1 MQEKGEEADKEAI
14 EGKSRMSVE
23 IKKTALEMLRVS
35 EAVYVLMSG
44 CTRLPYVECDS
55 ETYDDQ
61 ILLFYGV
68 DDAKRRAKELLE
80 EKILVQVI
88 KVEQKSF
95 LPFYTSLYPMGVN
108 CIVVNDKMPDR
119 TAIQL
124 NELITRNRPEKL
136 PEGQVWV
143 ENPELHLT
151 AIYFMQGL
159 HKNQGKAMTEELTS
173 IYEEMLAHFGRGK
186 YIFAVRADKGIPAL
200 KGKDGK
206 LYQPLFT
213 DFQEFQKFNGPNKL
227 RAMVVEADK
236 LANLLPAES
245 EGVVLNPLGVNV
257 QFKIRKRPDN

>member
-95 LPFYTSLYPMGVN
+95 
-108 CIVVNDKMPDR
+108 R
-119 TAIQL
+119 T
-124 NELITRNRPEKL
+124 
-136 PEGQVWV
+136 
-143 ENPELHLT
+143 
-151 AIYFMQGL
+151 
-159 HKNQGKAMTEELTS
+159 
-173 IYEEMLAHFGRGK
+173 
-186 YIFAVRADKGIPAL
+186 
-200 KGKDGK
+200 
-206 LYQPLFT
+206 
-213 DFQEFQKFNGPNKL
+213 
-227 RAMVVEADK
+227 
-236 LANLLPAES
+236 LL
-245 EGVVLNPLGVNV
+245 
-257 QFKIRKRPDN
+257 

>member
-1 MQEKGEEADKEAI
+1 
-14 EGKSRMSVE
+14 MSVDM
-23 IKKTALEMLRVS
+23 KKTALEMLRLS
-35 EAVYVLMSG
+35 KAVYVLLSG
-44 CTRLPYVECDS
+44 CTRLPFVECDP

-61 ILLFYGV
+61 ILVFYREE
-68 DDAKRRAKELLE
+68 DAKRRAKELLE
-80 EKILVQVI
+80 EKTLIQVI

-108 CIVVNDKMPDR
+108 CIVVNDGMTDR
-119 TAIQL
+119 ISIQL
-124 NELITRNRPEKL
+124 NELIRRNRPEQL

-159 HKNQGKAMTEELTS
+159 HKNQGQPMTEEMTEL
-173 IYEEMLAHFGRGK
+173 YEEMLAHFGRGK
-186 YIFAVRADKGIPAL
+186 YIFGVREDKAIPAL

-206 LYQPLFT
+206 MYQPLFT
-213 DFQEFQKFNGPNKL
+213 DSHEFQKFNGQNGL

-236 LANLLPAES
+236 LRNLLPAQS

-257 QFKIRKRPDN
+257 QFKIRKRPDS